1 MMINFFDLFKPKENT
16 ENPIQTMSPT
26 EAKALIGTKDVALI
40 DVREA
45 AEYKEGHIAQAK
57 LMPLSTV
64 TAHIAELSKY
74 DKVIVVC
81 RSGNRSGMAC
91 RTLQSNGVKNLINL
105 SGGMMAWA
113 QAGLPIK

>member
-1 MMINFFDLFKPKENT
+1 MINLFDLFKPKENT
-16 ENPIQTMSPT
+16 ENPIQNMSPR
-26 EAKALIGTKDVALI
+26 EVKALIGTKGVTII

-57 LMPLSTV
+57 LMPLGTV
-64 TAHIAELSKY
+64 TNHVAELTKY

-91 RTLQSNGVKNLINL
+91 RTLRSNGVKNLINM

>member
-1 MMINFFDLFKPKENT
+1 MFNLLDLFKPKENT
-16 ENPIQTMSPT
+16 ENPIQNMSPT
-26 EAKALIGTKDVALI
+26 EVKALIGTKGVALI
-40 DVREA
+40 DVRES

-57 LMPLSTV
+57 LMPLGTV
-64 TAHIAELSKY
+64 TAHAADLAKY

-81 RSGNRSGMAC
+81 RSGNRSSMAC

-105 SGGMMAWA
+105 RGGMIAWA

>member
-1 MMINFFDLFKPKENT
+1 MINLFDLFKPKENT
-16 ENPIQTMSPT
+16 ENPIQNMSPR
-26 EAKALIGTKDVALI
+26 EVKALIGTKGVTII

-57 LMPLSTV
+57 LMPLGTV
-64 TAHIAELSKY
+64 TNHVAELAKY

-91 RTLQSNGVKNLINL
+91 RTLQSNGVKNLINM